1 MTRPGLRSAVLRA
14 IGWIDAVDVAGTH
27 RIALGE
33 DIVEFRVVRAR
44 RRSIG
49 IRIGVAGVTVRA
61 PRRASLRDIE
71 AALREH
77 GPWVVQK
84 LALWQSRR
92 RNIVPSRWIPGA
104 PIAYRGQMLS
114 LDIVADRRRRIRVD
128 RAVFS
133 IAHPAPDDEPAI
145 AAYAGTWLRRDARRI
160 LSVELADLAQR
171 LGAPAPPMKLSS
183 ARSRWGS
190 CNAKG
195 EIRLNARLVHLPPE
209 LARYV
214 VAHEIAHLVHLDHS
228 PRFWALVATL
238 HERHRE
244 ARRELAQWAAALDA

>member
-1 MTRPGLRSAVLRA
+1 MRSGMRSAVLRA
-14 IGWIDAVDVAGTH
+14 IGWVDDAGDTSLH
-27 RIALGE
+27 RIALGT
-33 DIVEFRVVRAR
+33 DIVEFRVVRAC

-61 PRRASLRDIE
+61 PRGAPLRAIA
-71 AALREH
+71 AALRTH
-77 GPWVVQK
+77 APWVQEK
-84 LALWQSRR
+84 LAVWRTRR
-92 RNIVPSRWIPGA
+92 RDIVPARWIPGA
-104 PIAYRGQMLS
+104 PIAYRGRTLS
-114 LDIVADRRRRIRVD
+114 LDLAPARRRNILVD
-128 RAVFS
+128 RAAFS
-133 IAHPAPDDEPAI
+133 IAHPRPDDEPAV
-145 AAYAGTWLRRDARRI
+145 AAYGRAWLRREALRVLSPEVADLARRI
-160 LSVELADLAQR
+160 D
-171 LGAPAPPMKLSS
+171 APAPPIKLSS

-190 CNAKG
+190 CNSRG

-244 ARRELAQWAAALDA
+244 ARHELAQWAAALEA

>member
-1 MTRPGLRSAVLRA
+1 MRSGMRAAVLRA
-14 IGWIDAVDVAGTH
+14 IGWIDAVDDTGVR
-27 RIALGE
+27 RIALGA
-33 DIVEFRVVRAR
+33 DTVEFRVVRAR

-61 PRRASLRDIE
+61 PHKAPLRAIE

-77 GPWVVQK
+77 GPWVRQK

-92 RNIVPSRWIPGA
+92 RDIVPARWIPGA
-104 PIAYRGQMLS
+104 PIAYRGQSLS
-114 LDIVADRRRRIRVD
+114 VEVVPDRRKGIRVD
-128 RAVFS
+128 CAAFS
-133 IAHPAPDDEPAI
+133 IAHPAPDDEPAV
-145 AAYAGTWLRRDARRI
+145 AAFAVAWLRRDAQRI
-160 LSVELADLAQR
+160 LSGDVSDLAQR
-171 LGAPAPPMKLSS
+171 IGAPAPPMKLSS
-183 ARSRWGS
+183 ARTRWGS

-195 EIRLNARLVHLPPE
+195 EIHLNARLVHLPPE

-244 ARRELAQWAAALDA
+244 ARRELAQWAAALEA

>member
-14 IGWIDAVDVAGTH
+14 IGWIDAVDATGAH
-27 RIALGE
+27 RITLGE
-33 DIVEFRVVRAR
+33 NTVEFRVVRAR
-44 RRSIG
+44 RRSIV

-61 PRRASLRDIE
+61 PRSTPLRVIE
-71 AALREH
+71 ATLREH

-92 RNIVPSRWIPGA
+92 RDIVPARWIPGA

-114 LDIVADRRRRIRVD
+114 LDVVPDRRRKIRVD
-128 RAVFS
+128 RAAFS
-133 IAHPAPDDEPAI
+133 IAHPAPDDEPAV
-145 AAYAGTWLRRDARRI
+145 AAYAGAWLREDARRI
-160 LSVELADLAQR
+160 LSGELADLAQR
-171 LGAPAPPMKLSS
+171 LGAPAPSMRLSS
-183 ARSRWGS
+183 AKTRWGS

-195 EIRLNARLVHLPPE
+195 EIRLNARLVHLPPD

-244 ARRELAQWAAALDA
+244 ARRELAQWAAALDV